1 LLGYCKFV
9 ADRCAGIPG
18 ISEVPVLYDV
28 VVTPGFPGEN
38 GPQRAQSSETPG
50 IARGVA
56 RQLWQSPQQERNKSA
71 TDKIRT
77 PAIPGVS
84 GRVSAIGAQQERN
97 RGELLLRSPPRGGAQ
112 HHPQQQRNERGR
124 KRPPREAGEVLAMV
138 EEPCPAADTQ
148 GQRRHIEHE
157 HDPRPRPA
165 PGPPPK
171 RSRPSTAPHG
181 AGSTRARM

>member
-97 RGELLLRSPPRGGAQ
+97 RGELLLRSPPQRGSATSPATTAQRERSKTPSEGSRGGSGD
-112 HHPQQQRNERGR
+112 GR
-124 KRPPREAGEVLAMV
+124 RTV
-138 EEPCPAADTQ
+138 PAADTQ